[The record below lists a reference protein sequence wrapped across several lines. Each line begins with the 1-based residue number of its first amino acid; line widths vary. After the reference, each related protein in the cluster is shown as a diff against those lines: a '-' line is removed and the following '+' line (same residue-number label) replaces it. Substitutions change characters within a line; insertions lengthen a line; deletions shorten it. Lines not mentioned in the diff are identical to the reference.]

1 MKAIVCVEPGK
12 LERRDV
18 PPPVARE
25 GWITIEIRA
34 VGVCG
39 TDFHIFEGSHPYL
52 QYPRIMGHELSAVV
66 AEGSGNDRL
75 PPGTPVVVNPYLVCG
90 SCIACRK
97 GRFNCCTNLQ
107 CLGVHT
113 DGGMTERIMLPEGNL
128 YPAGNLRERDIAMVE
143 FLAIG
148 AHAVR
153 RSATGKGERTL
164 VVGMGPIGIGTA
176 LFARAAG
183 ADVTVLDVS
192 EGRLAFAREIL
203 GFREQI
209 FGGPGAH
216 DEAER
221 RTGGEFYDC
230 VFDATGNARAMEASV
245 AFVAHA
251 GSLVFVGVLNADLT
265 FSDPELHKREITI
278 LASRNAL
285 KADFDQVM
293 AAMRDDAIPTDAINT
308 HTAALSDL
316 PEVMPAW
323 LASKAP
329 PVKAI
334 LTL

>member
-1 MKAIVCVEPGK
+1 
-12 LERRDV
+12 
-18 PPPVARE
+18 
-25 GWITIEIRA
+25 
-34 VGVCG
+34 
-39 TDFHIFEGSHPYL
+39 
-52 QYPRIMGHELSAVV
+52 
-66 AEGSGNDRL
+66 
-75 PPGTPVVVNPYLVCG
+75 VVVNPYLVCG
-90 SCIACRK
+90 TCIACRK
-97 GRFNCCTNLQ
+97 GRFNCCMSLQ

-113 DGGMTERIMLPEGNL
+113 DGGMTERILMPEWNL
-128 YPAGNLRERDIAMVE
+128 YPAGDLPTRDIAMVE

-153 RSATGKGERTL
+153 RSGVGRGDRAL

-183 ADVTVLDVS
+183 AEVTVLDVS
-192 EGRLAFAREIL
+192 QGRLGFARDALGFEVQIL
-203 GFREQI
+203 G
-209 FGGPGAH
+209 GAGAR
-216 DEAER
+216 DEAGR

-230 VFDATGNARAMEASV
+230 VFDATGNARAMEASIGY
-245 AFVAHA
+245 VAHA

-293 AAMRDDAIPTDAINT
+293 AAMRAGAVPTDAINT
-308 HTAALSDL
+308 HTAPLTDL
-316 PEVMPAW
+316 PEAMPAW